1 MATLRFLSPEGTT
14 NYVKNPS
21 ARYDTT
27 GWVANGS
34 TLTRSLVFARFGIAS
49 LKVATNGSAINEGIY
64 YRVTALAGI
73 SDPITV
79 SVYLRGTGS
88 VRIRL
93 IDYPVGQEFASQ
105 PVTLRTDRWT
115 RLSVTGRITGSNDVR
130 LIVETTSAR
139 AVTFYVDGAQLERKA
154 YVTTYC
160 DGEQEG
166 CRWNIMDHNSVSIRE
181 DHNRAGGRWVELAG
195 EEQIEKNLYM
205 TVVGGLGLPPIT
217 NNLQSYADAPGSYY
231 QNTKVLA
238 RPLTFTFH
246 AKHENLRTSCEN
258 TNSLEFLHQL
268 RQMLIDLIKPDKTH
282 GGQEF
287 LMEYLD
293 GETPL
298 YLRVRYDG
306 GLEGDWD
313 VRNSWINS
321 FPLRLLAVSPY
332 WFEDN
337 QQVDTLDFQDW
348 NTTNFIA
355 TRLDGQWGNMNFGVN
370 NTVNDLAFGSR
381 GEVIAVGLFT
391 RANSDVSAID
401 PSIPVNF
408 IAYWDGTQWHQYGI
422 GANGEIRAVAVAPNG
437 YVYVTGSFTS
447 IGGVAANRVA
457 YWDGSTWHAM
467 GPGFNNTGHAIAVMP
482 DGTVYAGGE
491 FTTAGVVAAQKIAYW
506 DGANWQTVG
515 AYNGLNDTVRT
526 IAITADGITVF
537 VGGDFTDEATTP
549 GGTLTRVAEYSS
561 ITDLFTE
568 LGDGFASTVYK
579 LRLSPSGALYAGGA
593 FAFSGT
599 QDINR
604 IARWN
609 GSAWVALGAGTN
621 GTVYSLDVLSNGE
634 LVAVGDFD
642 DAGGVDASGIAMWNG
657 STWSN
662 LDIVQ
667 PDVIYAV
674 LFDED
679 KNIYLGADSPV
690 HIAGVTTVN
699 NTGSAETNPKLYVS
713 GPALLKFIEN
723 QANHKRVYLDLDI
736 LSGEDVFFDFG
747 RGKVFSSVRG
757 DLSYSV
763 LPGSDMRAFTLLPGE
778 NRIAALMVD
787 DINAVL
793 QMSYTPKHWSVDAT
807 ARGEEF

>member
-1 MATLRFLSPEGTT
+1 MANLKILSPEGTT
-14 NYVKNPS
+14 NYIKNPS

-34 TLTRSLVFARFGIAS
+34 TLTRSLDFARFGIAS
-49 LKVATNGSAINEGIY
+49 LKVVTNGAALGEGIS

-79 SVYLRGTGS
+79 SVYVIGTGE

-93 IDYPVGQEFASQ
+93 IDNPVGMEWVSQ
-105 PVTLRTDRWT
+105 SVTLRTDRWT
-115 RLSVTGRITGSNDVR
+115 RLDVTGFSTGSNDLR
-130 LIVETTSAR
+130 LIVETDQIKS
-139 AVTFYVDGAQLERKA
+139 VTFYVDGAQMERKP

-166 CRWNIMDHNSVSIRE
+166 CRWNIMDHNSVSVRE

-195 EEQIEKNLYM
+195 RKRTEKDLYM
-205 TVVGGLGLPPIT
+205 TVAGGLGVAPIM
-217 NNLQSYADAPGSYY
+217 NNQQSYADAPGSYY
-231 QNTKVLA
+231 QNTKILA
-238 RPLTFTFH
+238 RGMTFTFH
-246 AKHENLRTSCEN
+246 AKHEQKKVKPCPDG
-258 TNSLEFLHQL
+258 LEFLHQL

-287 LMEYLD
+287 LMEYGD
-293 GETPL
+293 GDFPL
-298 YLRVRYDG
+298 YIRARYDG

-321 FPLRLLAVSPY
+321 FPLRLLAVSPFWY
-332 WFEDN
+332 EDN
-337 QQVDTLDFQDW
+337 QVVTALDFQEW

-355 TRLDGQWGNMNFGVN
+355 TRLDGQWGNMNFGFN

-401 PSIPVNF
+401 PLIPTNF
-408 IAYWDGTQWHQYGI
+408 IAYWDGTQWNQYGI

-457 YWDGSTWHAM
+457 YWDGSAWNTM
-467 GPGFNNTGHAIAVMP
+467 GTGLNATGHAIAVAP
-482 DGTVYAGGE
+482 DGTVYVGGE
-491 FTTAGVVAAQKIAYW
+491 FTTAGASAAQKIAYW
-506 DGANWQTVG
+506 DGGTWQVVG
-515 AYNGLNDTVRT
+515 IYGGLNGNVRT
-526 IAITADGITVF
+526 LAITPDGITIY
-537 VGGDFTDEATTP
+537 VGGEFTDEYTDP
-549 GGTLTRVAEYSS
+549 GSVVTRAAEYD
-561 ITDLFTE
+561 TVTGLFTTM
-568 LGDGFASTVYK
+568 GDGFASTVYK
-579 LRLSPSGALYAGGA
+579 MKVSPSGSLYAVGS
-593 FAFSGT
+593 FSLSGT
-599 QDINR
+599 QDILR

-609 GSAWVALGAGTN
+609 GSTWVALGSGIN
-621 GTVYSLDVLSNGE
+621 GTVYSLDILASGE
-634 LVAVGDFD
+634 VIAVGDFD
-642 DAGGVDASGIAMWNG
+642 EAGGVDATGVAIWNG
-657 STWSN
+657 STWTN

-667 PDVIYAV
+667 GDEIYAV
-674 LFDED
+674 LYDED
-679 KNIYLGADSPV
+679 KNIYLGADSPLHV
-690 HIAGVTTVN
+690 AGSTTVN
-699 NTGSAETNPKLYVS
+699 NTGSAETNPKLYVA

-723 QANHKRVYLDLDI
+723 QTNHKRVYIDLDI
-736 LSGEDVFFDFG
+736 LDGEDVFFDFG
-747 RGKVFSSVRG
+747 RGKVTSSIRG

-787 DINAVL
+787 DLEAKL
-793 QMSYTPKHWSVDAT
+793 YMSYIPRHWSVDST
-807 ARGEEF
+807 ARGDEF